1 MRVLGWR
8 LAVVCVG
15 LAILTIAIAALGRRA
30 PPFREVSDGAVLEI
44 YTLEALEGRL
54 LVGPYSRFGWHHPGP
69 LFFYFEAPWY
79 CLSWRHTVG
88 MQYGALIINVAA
100 VAVIVWSLAQTAPAP
115 LAAAVSMAIAF
126 FVWRTG
132 DMIVSVWNPHI
143 IILPMLAF
151 VVVAAA
157 YAASGAA
164 AFLFW
169 MILIGSFLVQTHLA
183 MAPVVALPGLLSIV
197 GARDRT
203 TVRRTWLLVVFL
215 PLVLWMPPLVEQITR
230 TPGNMTR
237 IARFFLGSASH
248 GQPLGTAVT
257 AWSAALTAAFGR
269 GFEVA
274 TGWDLEPQVSKQ
286 PLAWSLLLV
295 CASGAAA
302 SVAWRRRD
310 RFSLW
315 LTSLCALT
323 SLVALVATTRI
334 RGQIVDHEV
343 FWMSALGVLNVGAIV
358 GLVTSLIADTG
369 SNRRLSAAAISVAAL
384 LVALGTGVLGMH
396 HAMNRRRTLEDHAVD
411 VLAEKIRTAMS
422 EAHATRPLF
431 HIEPPI
437 WTIAAGALLQIR
449 KDGAAFAVDPQWTVM
464 FGEAFEPDGREDA
477 RLTLAG
483 SIRLPI
489 VTKTP

>member
-1 MRVLGWR
+1 M
-8 LAVVCVG
+8 
-15 LAILTIAIAALGRRA
+15 
-30 PPFREVSDGAVLEI
+30 
-44 YTLEALEGRL
+44 
-54 LVGPYSRFGWHHPGP
+54 
-69 LFFYFEAPWY
+69 
-79 CLSWRHTVG
+79 
-88 MQYGALIINVAA
+88 
-100 VAVIVWSLAQTAPAP
+100 
-115 LAAAVSMAIAF
+115 
-126 FVWRTG
+126 
-132 DMIVSVWNPHI
+132 
-143 IILPMLAF
+143 
-151 VVVAAA
+151 
-157 YAASGAA
+157 
-164 AFLFW
+164 
-169 MILIGSFLVQTHLA
+169 
-183 MAPVVALPGLLSIV
+183 
-197 GARDRT
+197 
-203 TVRRTWLLVVFL
+203 
-215 PLVLWMPPLVEQITR
+215 
-230 TPGNMTR
+230 
-237 IARFFLGSASH
+237 
-248 GQPLGTAVT
+248 T

-323 SLVALVATTRI
+323 SLVALAATTRI